1 MFPFLVLAT
10 WSQGAVFRC
19 QQCSQ
24 ALRSSEIRGGGYGP
38 PVPLPVEE
46 WICSLAQMFSRCSSA
61 VRVAVLQTA
70 LLWKYCYKLRKQC
83 NLLMNILG
91 RLVGVTVSYS
101 FTWIAVG
108 CVLLK
113 QFSFKKPQW
122 SCFNFLTIWGNGLC
136 HQRRVSVHIRKCS
149 IVCSFSLELQSL
161 KSWHLYG
168 ITWYPEVP
176 LQSSCNKK

>member
-1 MFPFLVLAT
+1 MLA
-10 WSQGAVFRC
+10 GFA
-19 QQCSQ
+19 QQWNQ
-24 ALRSSEIRGGGYGP
+24 RRGLWPSSSPSCVCTVSKLLAASVCREN
-38 PVPLPVEE
+38 VEE
-46 WICSLAQMFSRCSSA
+46 WICSLAQMFSWCSSA